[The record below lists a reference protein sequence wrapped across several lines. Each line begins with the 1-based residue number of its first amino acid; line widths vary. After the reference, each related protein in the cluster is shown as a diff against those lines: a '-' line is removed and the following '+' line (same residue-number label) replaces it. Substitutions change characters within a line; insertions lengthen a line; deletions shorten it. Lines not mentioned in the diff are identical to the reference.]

1 MSVEKR
7 IRMSLL
13 AEKMKKQKR
22 YSEKLGLEDIS
33 VFRGRNIS
41 GAGRTRQDTFY
52 SAASAAA
59 ADTACYSRTVLYRT
73 SGSSDCGSGFPD
85 QFSYINLLV
94 TGMQSK
100 EEAARLFLLLAGYKS
115 GKCRMLSPV
124 SISILPAQSDRGI
137 QSIVLSPFLK
147 SFVSAF
153 SYGGGAPGSNPV
165 RGVWKREF
173 YAPEAAGPVLCCIR
187 RHSQG

>member
-1 MSVEKR
+1 MMSVEKR

-59 ADTACYSRTVLYRT
+59 APPPC
-73 SGSSDCGSGFPD
+73 
-85 QFSYINLLV
+85 
-94 TGMQSK
+94 
-100 EEAARLFLLLAGYKS
+100 
-115 GKCRMLSPV
+115 
-124 SISILPAQSDRGI
+124 
-137 QSIVLSPFLK
+137 
-147 SFVSAF
+147 SA
-153 SYGGGAPGSNPV
+153 
-165 RGVWKREF
+165 
-173 YAPEAAGPVLCCIR
+173 I
-187 RHSQG
+187 